1 MQPDAF
7 AGWIIIGR
15 VRAPH
20 GVRGELR
27 VDILTDFPERFNSI
41 KRVYIG
47 EEHAAFAMKG
57 VRFTPKGALL
67 RLNGVE
73 TRESAAR
80 LSRSYIALPEA
91 EIPPLQAGSFHHH
104 QIVGLEVYA
113 SDGSFL
119 GCVADILVTGSN
131 DVYIVRGAE
140 PKEILL
146 PATSE
151 VVQAI
156 DLEGRRITVRL
167 MPGLLPE

>member
-1 MQPDAF
+1 M
-7 AGWIIIGR
+7 
-15 VRAPH
+15 
-20 GVRGELR
+20 RGELR

-73 TRESAAR
+73 TRESAAS

-91 EIPPLQAGSFHHH
+91 EIPPLPAGSFHHH
-104 QIVGLEVYA
+104 QIKGLEVHTT
-113 SDGSFL
+113 DGSFL

-146 PATSE
+146 PATAE
-151 VVQAI
+151 VVQSI
-156 DLEGRRITVRL
+156 DLEKQRITVRL
-167 MPGLLPE
+167 MPGLLPEKENR